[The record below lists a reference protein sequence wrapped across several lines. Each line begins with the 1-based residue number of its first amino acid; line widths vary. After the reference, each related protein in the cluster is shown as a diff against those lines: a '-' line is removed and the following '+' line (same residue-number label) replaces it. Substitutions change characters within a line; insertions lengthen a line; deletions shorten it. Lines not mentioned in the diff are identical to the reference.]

1 MPIDEPRM
9 IDQPGLVIEHKNKGM
24 IAFAIIL
31 ALAYLYGVLSPQ
43 HYSPSVLDLYIG
55 LGITLALSVGLL
67 IAITQIKLT
76 YISYTTIVCLFFAVL
91 IALQPLLSPID
102 YSDSLLFP
110 VAVLLM
116 MASLSLIIAN
126 IQDKSLIIKAIVASV
141 YIGGMLTVCTQLL
154 QLLSLS
160 YPAWLE
166 SLIFYGTDSSRPYG
180 NVGQPNQA
188 AYIISMALVATGYG
202 FLKLK
207 TQSQISIV
215 FLISVLTVSVV
226 FLGVGQGLSS
236 SRGGLVL
243 SIVACFSMFVLYQ
256 TSLKQKLLFS
266 GFFLTL
272 LAVGNW
278 VGTAFLLRY
287 AEFKESALDR
297 VVSTDTSRPLR
308 WYLQEQAW
316 LAFSTDWLTG
326 AGWGNLPKVALDHAE
341 DLKRFEFATH
351 THFLPSHIAAELG
364 LIGLVGLLGLG
375 LIIVKGFI
383 RSDHNIE
390 IKTLASLVTLSLL
403 YACSE
408 YPFWYLRFLFLFTCL
423 VALIDQKKLK
433 FQFNI
438 RPFLMAY
445 FVILALGSGFYIK
458 NYRPYVAVDSL
469 IKRDDV
475 EAFEAQI
482 LVEQLNPIYGFSR
495 FKDVM
500 MFKVVSVNSNNINPV
515 IALGNIVIPNYLDP
529 NLMNKQAKLLA
540 LNSQPKES
548 LRFYKAACLYN
559 FLKYCNEVEHELHL
573 LSNSQPAVF
582 ASIYNDFKKWRTNI
596 EN

>member
-9 IDQPGLVIEHKNKGM
+9 IDQPQLVIEHKNKGM
-24 IAFAIIL
+24 IIFAIIL

-67 IAITQIKLT
+67 IAITQIKIT
-76 YISYTTIVCLFFAVL
+76 HISYTTIVCLFFAVL
-91 IALQPLLSPID
+91 VALQPLLSPID

-116 MASLSLIIAN
+116 MASLSLVIAN

-160 YPAWLE
+160 YPTWLE
-166 SLIFYGTDSSRPYG
+166 PLIFYGTDSSRPYG

-188 AYIISMALVATGYG
+188 AYIISMALVTAGYWYLR
-202 FLKLK
+202 FKSQLQIYSKLL
-207 TQSQISIV
+207 V
-215 FLISVLTVSVV
+215 AMLACSVI
-226 FLGVGQGLSS
+226 FLGIGQGLSS

-243 SIVACFSMFVLYQ
+243 CIVACFSMVVLYQ
-256 TSLKQKLLFS
+256 TSLKQKLMFS
-266 GFFLTL
+266 GFFLAL
-272 LAVGNW
+272 WAAGNW
-278 VGTAFLLRY
+278 IGTALLLRY
-287 AEFKESALDR
+287 ADFHQSAIDR
-297 VVSTDTSRPLR
+297 VIAIDSSRPLR

-316 LAFSTDWLTG
+316 LTFSTDWLTG
-326 AGWGNLPKVALDHAE
+326 AGWGNLPKVAWAHAE

-364 LIGLVGLLGLG
+364 MIGIVGLLGLG
-375 LIIVKGFI
+375 FVIIKGFI

-390 IKTLASLVTLSLL
+390 TKTLAVLITLSLL

-445 FVILALGSGFYIK
+445 FVVLAVGSGFYIK

-559 FLKYCNEVEHELHL
+559 FLKYCNEVEYELHS
-573 LSNSQPAVF
+573 LSNNQPAVF
-582 ASIYNDFKKWRTNI
+582 ANIYNDFQKWRTNI

>member
-9 IDQPGLVIEHKNKGM
+9 IDQSRLVIEHKNKGM
-24 IAFAIIL
+24 IVFAIIL

-43 HYSPSVLDLYIG
+43 HYAPSVLDLYIG

-67 IAITQIKLT
+67 IAITQIKVT
-76 YISYTTIVCLFFAVL
+76 HISHTTIVCLFFAVL
-91 IALQPLLSPID
+91 VALQPLLSPI
-102 YSDSLLFP
+102 YYGDSLLFP

-116 MASLSLIIAN
+116 MASLSLVIAN

-188 AYIISMALVATGYG
+188 AYIISMALVTAGYWYLS
-202 FLKLK
+202 FKSRFQTYSKLLVAMLAC
-207 TQSQISIV
+207 SIV
-215 FLISVLTVSVV
+215 FFGI
-226 FLGVGQGLSS
+226 GQGLSS

-243 SIVACFSMFVLYQ
+243 GIVACFSMVVLYQ
-256 TSLKQKLLFS
+256 TSLKQKLMFS
-266 GFFLTL
+266 GFFLAL
-272 LAVGNW
+272 WAAGNW
-278 VGTAFLLRY
+278 IGTALLLRY
-287 AEFKESALDR
+287 ADFRQSAIDR
-297 VVSTDTSRPLR
+297 VIAIDSSRPLR

-316 LAFSTDWLTG
+316 LTFSTDWLTG
-326 AGWGNLPKVALDHAE
+326 AGWGNLPKVAWAHAE

-364 LIGLVGLLGLG
+364 LIGIVGLLGLG
-375 LIIVKGFI
+375 LIIIKGFI

-390 IKTLASLVTLSLL
+390 TKTLSILITLSLL

-408 YPFWYLRFLFLFTCL
+408 YPFWYLRFLLLFTCL

-438 RPFLMAY
+438 KPFLMAY
-445 FVILALGSGFYIK
+445 FVVLAVGSGFYIK

-475 EAFEAQI
+475 EAYEAQI

-500 MFKVVSVNSNNINPV
+500 MFKVVSVNSNNIQSV

-540 LNSQPKES
+540 LNSQSKES

-582 ASIYNDFKKWRTNI
+582 ASIYNDFKKWRTNR
-596 EN
+596 EK

>member
-9 IDQPGLVIEHKNKGM
+9 IDQSRLVIEHKNKAM
-24 IAFAIIL
+24 IVFATIL
-31 ALAYLYGVLSPQ
+31 SLSYLYGVLSPQ
-43 HYSPSVLDLYIG
+43 HYAPSVLDLYIG

-67 IAITQIKLT
+67 IVITQIKIT
-76 YISYTTIVCLFFAVL
+76 HISHTTIVCLFFAVL
-91 IALQPLLSPID
+91 VALQPILSPID
-102 YSDSLLFP
+102 YGDSLLFP
-110 VAVLLM
+110 IAILLLM
-116 MASLSLIIAN
+116 TCLSLVIAN
-126 IQDKSLIIKAIVASV
+126 IQNKSLIIKAIVASV
-141 YIGGMLTVCTQLL
+141 YIGGILTVCTQLL
-154 QLLSLS
+154 QLLSLP

-188 AYIISMALVATGYG
+188 AYIISMALVTAGYWYLR
-202 FLKLK
+202 FKSQFQTYSKLLVAMLAC
-207 TQSQISIV
+207 SIV
-215 FLISVLTVSVV
+215 FLGI
-226 FLGVGQGLSS
+226 GQGLSS

-243 SIVACFSMFVLYQ
+243 GIVACFSMVVLYQ
-256 TSLKQKLLFS
+256 TSLKQKLMFS
-266 GFFLTL
+266 GFFLAL
-272 LAVGNW
+272 WAAGNW
-278 VGTAFLLRY
+278 IGTALLLRY
-287 AEFKESALDR
+287 ADFRQSALDR
-297 VVSTDTSRPLR
+297 VIAIDSSRPLR

-316 LAFSTDWLTG
+316 LTFSMDWLTG
-326 AGWGNLPKVALDHAE
+326 AGWGNLPKVAWAHAE

-364 LIGLVGLLGLG
+364 LIGIVGLLGLG
-375 LIIVKGFI
+375 LIIIKGFI

-390 IKTLASLVTLSLL
+390 TKTLSILITLSLL

-408 YPFWYLRFLFLFTCL
+408 YPFWYLRFLLLFTCL
-423 VALIDQKKLK
+423 LALIDQKKLK

-438 RPFLMAY
+438 KPFLMAY
-445 FVILALGSGFYIK
+445 FVVLAVGSGFYIK

-475 EAFEAQI
+475 EAYEAQI

-500 MFKVVSVNSNNINPV
+500 MFKVVSVNSNNIQSV

-540 LNSQPKES
+540 LNSQSKES

-582 ASIYNDFKKWRTNI
+582 ASIYNDFKKWRTNR
-596 EN
+596 EK